1 MAKRTTVAGIK
12 PYGSPAGG
20 WGAVRATA
28 KAVREQMDVHV
39 APLLLLRTN
48 KPDGFD
54 CPGCAWPDKDHTST
68 FQFCENGAKAV
79 TWEATKRRV
88 TLDFFNAHTVTS
100 LLEWTD
106 LELESEGRL
115 THPVAYDS
123 ATDTY
128 QAISWEAA
136 FARIGAA
143 LRALP
148 DPNMAEFYTSGR
160 TSNEAAFLYQIFVRE
175 YGTNNF
181 PDCSNMCHEAT
192 SAGLPKSIGV
202 GKGTVSLDDFDLCDL
217 IISIG
222 HNPGTNHPRMMGTL
236 HECSRRGVPI
246 IVLNPLK
253 ERALERFADPQNA
266 LEMSTLG
273 STRIAS
279 SYYQVKVGGD
289 AAALTGIMKALL
301 ATDDAADSAA
311 KVLDHEFIDTHTNGF
326 ETLAASLRAAE
337 WNDIESRSG
346 LKRSDLETMA
356 AAYARSNATIVSYG
370 MGITQHVSGTSN
382 VQQLANLLLL
392 RGNIGKPGAG
402 ICPLRGHSNV
412 QGDRTVGIY
421 EKPSAWM
428 LENIERTFGFKPP
441 SAHGHDAVAAMEAM
455 LDGRSKVFVGLG
467 GNLAVALPDPQ
478 QCRKT
483 MRNLDLAV
491 HIATKLNRGHLL
503 IGKDSIILPCLGR
516 TEQDIQAS
524 GPQSVTV
531 EDSMSMV
538 HASRGK
544 LPPASGYLLSEPVIV
559 ARMARATLADSK
571 VPWEE
576 LVDDYDRIRD
586 CIESVFPSFEDYNE
600 RIRQPGGFR
609 LPLYATERIWKTPS
623 GRAEFLLPQAPVAAS
638 GTDALVLT
646 TIRSHDQYNT
656 TIYGND
662 DRYRG
667 VFGRRDVVFMNEED
681 LAANGLKHGDVV
693 DITTAL
699 PAFEHLRLNGFTVVA
714 YEIARGSV
722 AAYYPEA
729 NCLVP
734 LSYQDK
740 QSGTPAYKSIPV
752 KITRRPG
759 QPT

>member
-1 MAKRTTVAGIK
+1 MAKRTIVPGIK
-12 PYGSPAGG
+12 PYGGPAGG
-20 WGAVRATA
+20 WGALRATA

-39 APLLLLRTN
+39 APLLLFRTN

-88 TLDFFNAHTVTS
+88 TLDFFHTHTVKS
-100 LLEWTD
+100 LLERTD

-115 THPVAYDS
+115 THPVAYN
-123 ATDTY
+123 ATTDTY
-128 QAISWEAA
+128 QAITWEAA
-136 FARIGAA
+136 FDKIGVA

-160 TSNEAAFLYQIFVRE
+160 TSNEAAFLYQVFVRE

-192 SAGLPKSIGV
+192 SVGLPKSIGI
-202 GKGTVSLDDFDLCDL
+202 GKGTVSLDDFDQCEL

-236 HECSRRGVPI
+236 HECARRGVPI

-266 LEMSTLG
+266 IEMSTLG
-273 STRIAS
+273 STQIAS

-289 AAALTGIMKALL
+289 SAALQGIMKALL
-301 ATDDAADSAA
+301 ASDDAAESAQA
-311 KVLDHEFIDTHTNGF
+311 RVIDHEFVATHTNGF
-326 ETLAASLRAAE
+326 EVLAASLRAAE
-337 WNDIESRSG
+337 WADIEARSG
-346 LKRSDLETMA
+346 LTRSDLETIA
-356 AAYARSNATIVSYG
+356 AAYAKSNATIISYG
-370 MGITQHVSGTSN
+370 MGVTQHVLGTSN
-382 VQQLANLLLL
+382 VQQLANLLLM

-412 QGDRTVGIY
+412 QGDRTVGIS
-421 EKPSAWM
+421 EKPNAAL
-428 LENIERTFGFKPP
+428 LEGIERTFGFEPP
-441 SAHGHDAVAAMEAM
+441 GEHGHDAVAAMEAM
-455 LDGRSKVFVGLG
+455 LDGRSKVFIGLG
-467 GNLAVALPDPQ
+467 GNLAVALSDPE
-478 QCRKT
+478 QCFKA

-491 HIATKLNRGHLL
+491 HIATKLNRSHLL

-516 TEQDIQAS
+516 TEQDIQAT

-544 LPPASGYLLSEPVIV
+544 LPPASGYLLSEPAIV
-559 ARMARATLADSK
+559 AGIARATIPDSK
-571 VPWEE
+571 VPWEQ
-576 LVDDYDRIRD
+576 LVDDYDKIRD
-586 CIESVFPSFEDYNE
+586 CIESVFPDFKDYNE
-600 RIRQPGGFR
+600 RIRHPGGFR
-609 LPLYATERIWKTPS
+609 LPLHATERVWKTPS
-623 GRAEFLLPQAPVAAS
+623 GRAEFLLPQAPVS
-638 GTDALVLT
+638 NEGALLLT
-646 TIRSHDQYNT
+646 TLRSHDQYNT

-667 VFGRRDVVFMNEED
+667 VFGRRDVVFMNDAD
-681 LAANGLKHGDVV
+681 LAERKLRHGDLV

-699 PAFEHLRLNGFTVVA
+699 PSFGHLQLKGFTVVS
-714 YEIARGSV
+714 YNIARGSV
-722 AAYYPEA
+722 ASYYPEA

-734 LSYQDK
+734 LSYQDE

-752 KITRRPG
+752 KIARHST
-759 QPT
+759 Q